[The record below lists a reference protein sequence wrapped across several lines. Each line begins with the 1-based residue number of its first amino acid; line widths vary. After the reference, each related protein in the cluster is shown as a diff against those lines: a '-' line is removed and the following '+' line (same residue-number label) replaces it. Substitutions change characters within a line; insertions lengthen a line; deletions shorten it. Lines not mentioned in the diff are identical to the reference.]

1 MKYEL
6 LFQFIRPNNTYKIN
20 AAENDYE
27 LKNRQRIH
35 TESFVSY
42 SVLKCCIWSHKSRF
56 LQTITRSIKVRRE
69 LETRKR

>member
-20 AAENDYE
+20 TEENDYE
-27 LKNRQRIH
+27 RKNRQKIH
-35 TESFVSY
+35 IESFVSY
-42 SVLKCCIWSHKSRF
+42 SVLKCCFWNRKSQF
-56 LQTITRSIKVRRE
+56 LQNRTRSIKVRRE